1 MLHWYRRLDWYCAC
15 QSWCWDSP
23 KNRLLLI
30 DATWCSCNHHLVLK
44 PRSLMWKMAPSA
56 PRHRGFWLRAVVKLL
71 AVPYNTTCKRHN
83 CEFVASLWTV
93 LVPNQYEG
101 RQRVPHGNPLAET
114 LDIPRIWSIFSVIF
128 VVLSFLVKPSA
139 SNAQWRMLRIDL
151 VQLQDLQNT
160 DVWGSYLLDFLWCCH
175 LTDTVEKDSKRLDS
189 KRGFAVSSK
198 NIWGFSKSGPGLD
211 NHFPII

>member
-1 MLHWYRRLDWYCAC
+1 
-15 QSWCWDSP
+15 
-23 KNRLLLI
+23 
-30 DATWCSCNHHLVLK
+30 
-44 PRSLMWKMAPSA
+44 MWKMAPSA